1 MSTFTTKDGT
11 EIFYKDWGAGRPVV
25 FTHAWPLSSDSFED
39 QMFFLANHGYRCIAH
54 DRRGHGRSTQPW
66 NGHDLDTYADD
77 LAELLEKLDLKDILL
92 VAHSI
97 GGAEAVRYLGRHGSS
112 RVAKLV
118 LIAPST
124 PLMVRTAANSE
135 GMPIE
140 SFDGVRQG
148 LVADRSKFFQEV
160 SVPYYGYNLPGMKD
174 SEGVRDFFWLQG
186 MNASLPAAYF
196 SVKVFSET
204 DTTDDFKKIE
214 VPVLILH
221 GDNDVL
227 VPLPITGAVTA
238 KLLPTATLEVY
249 PGQAHGL
256 TTTSKQKVNEEI
268 LAFINR

>member
-1 MSTFTTKDGT
+1 MSTFITKDGT

-25 FTHAWPLSSDSFED
+25 FTHAWPMSSDSFED
-39 QMFFLANHGYRCIAH
+39 QMFFLANHSHRCVAH
-54 DRRGHGRSTQPW
+54 DRRGHGRSAQPW
-66 NGHDLDTYADD
+66 NGYDLDTYAND
-77 LAELLEKLDLKDILL
+77 LAMLLEKLDLKDIIL

-97 GGAEAVRYLGRHGSS
+97 GGAEAVRYLSRYGSS

-124 PLMVRTAANSE
+124 PLMVKTVDNPE
-135 GMPIE
+135 GMPVE

-160 SVPYYGYNLPGMKD
+160 TVPYYGYNLPGISD

-186 MNASLPAAYF
+186 MEASLPAVYF

-204 DTTDDFKKIE
+204 DTTEDLKKID

-221 GDNDVL
+221 GDHDVL
-227 VPLPITGAVTA
+227 VPLPITGAVTV
-238 KLLPTATLEVY
+238 KLLPNATLKVY

-268 LAFINR
+268 LAFIP